1 MLSRRM
7 FLAFLTQKIFNIGKN
22 KTSPLFDNKV
32 KVRSK
37 NKMIFD
43 RTFII

>member
-1 MLSRRM
+1 M
-7 FLAFLTQKIFNIGKN
+7 FFRFFAQKIFNIGKN